1 MLPTFAK
8 EADREIEAR
17 RTCHQIVR
25 GTGADAVDDASGDRA
40 RLVLADIGERLR
52 RVILRASFDGGWE
65 RCRGLRRAA
74 GEEANDEGDERGS
87 AHGVSTIVDPSV
99 HRGKSR
105 HAASAVARPNRGKSE
120 GSRNA
125 MIPAIFPPLTS
136 RT

>member
-1 MLPTFAK
+1 MVAALTQ
-8 EADREIEAR
+8 ETHGEVEAR
-17 RTCHQIVR
+17 RPGHEIVR
-25 GTGADAVDDASGDRA
+25 GTRTDALDDAARDRA

-52 RVILRASFDGGWE
+52 RVIRRTSLDGDWK
-65 RCRGLRRAA
+65 RRRGRPRAA
-74 GEEANDEGDERGS
+74 AEETNDEGDERGS
-87 AHGVSTIVDPSV
+87 AHGVFTIVDPSV